1 MNQHEVEAFQ
11 DMFDLIFSA
20 VKDQQHHT
28 VPGARERTR
37 ETDILSTLGD
47 AFGTMPAPGTRGPLS
62 AAAIGSRPDG
72 SSSVT
77 DYMLKIRRN
86 ALRSS
91 VPWGAQED
99 AVLEKKRTEIATC
112 PTDHA
117 LLEWAMREVFGE
129 SIRYEEEARA
139 ATINQSK
146 LIQTK
151 PEVKAIDGKQD
162 DTQDRKALVAAAITE
177 TTVHPSTKPLQPPTF
192 PLLLAELMR
201 AFRDTFHDPHLA
213 LSLFTY
219 ARTRSIASYVFG
231 CTTPAYNELL
241 RTRWSCFHDLR
252 GVADALRE
260 MHANGVPPDA
270 QTLRLVEEVRREVG
284 LRTIWQEERSLGT
297 GEVYEILAQIE
308 RYVRFDMD
316 RGRKD
321 KMRGGG
327 RDGRRMSG
335 EKNGNRKRW
344 GKKEESWKLD
354 RDFEGQSSGYKFN
367 DWKRQERKSSRPR
380 YYG

>member
-1 MNQHEVEAFQ
+1 
-11 DMFDLIFSA
+11 
-20 VKDQQHHT
+20 
-28 VPGARERTR
+28 
-37 ETDILSTLGD
+37 
-47 AFGTMPAPGTRGPLS
+47 
-62 AAAIGSRPDG
+62 
-72 SSSVT
+72 
-77 DYMLKIRRN
+77 
-86 ALRSS
+86 
-91 VPWGAQED
+91 
-99 AVLEKKRTEIATC
+99 
-112 PTDHA
+112 
-117 LLEWAMREVFGE
+117 
-129 SIRYEEEARA
+129 
-139 ATINQSK
+139 
-146 LIQTK
+146 
-151 PEVKAIDGKQD
+151 
-162 DTQDRKALVAAAITE
+162 
-177 TTVHPSTKPLQPPTF
+177 
-192 PLLLAELMR
+192 
-201 AFRDTFHDPHLA
+201 
-213 LSLFTY
+213 
-219 ARTRSIASYVFG
+219 
-231 CTTPAYNELL
+231 
-241 RTRWSCFHDLR
+241 
-252 GVADALRE
+252 

-316 RGRKD
+316 RGRTD